1 MIYKNVT
8 IITMNPERH
17 ILTNGAVA
25 VEGSQIAAVGK
36 TRDLVAQYPFEGQID
51 CNGNIL
57 LPGLFDTHLHM
68 AQGMLRGVSEG
79 RQLAPLSS
87 WLTKRIWPLQG
98 SYTEEDARAS
108 AALCVLEMLKSGT
121 VGFVECLLAGTYGF
135 DGIAELIL
143 ESGIRAALGRVV
155 MDISPENRDRI
166 GMHPGMWEP
175 RQQCIDG
182 ALDAHK
188 KWEGSGDGRLQV
200 WFGCRS
206 IEEIN
211 NPSVFEEV
219 GQLAKEHDMGIT
231 IHHSEMP
238 GDIEYVRSLGYR
250 TPTEFS
256 LDKGLLGRR
265 TVLAHFIESD
275 EDDWKMVALSGA
287 SVSHNPANNSTAG
300 WSPAPVVGLMDAGVN
315 VSLGCDGAPSNTNMD
330 LLRDL
335 RITSHVA
342 RVKDHTRLVMASE
355 TVLEMATLNGAKA
368 MGILEQT
375 GSIEAGKQ
383 ADFIIINTDAPHLQP
398 VWNPVAAVVFGA
410 QGSDV
415 DTVVIDGK
423 PVMQNRKVLTLD
435 EDAILDD
442 VRQRY
447 LEVADR
453 AGIEKISPNWP
464 VI

>member
-1 MIYKNVT
+1 MIYKNAI

-17 ILTNGAVA
+17 IVTHGAV
-25 VEGSQIAAVGK
+25 VVDGGKFVAVGK
-36 TRDLVAQYPFEGQID
+36 TSDMIVQYPSKQQID

-57 LPGLFDTHLHM
+57 LPGLFATHLHM

-79 RQLAPLSS
+79 KQLAPLSS

-135 DGIAELIL
+135 DGIADLIL
-143 ESGIRAALGRVV
+143 QSGIRAALGRVV
-155 MDISPENRDRI
+155 MDVSPDVRERI
-166 GMHPGMWEP
+166 GMHPGMWESL
-175 RQQCIDG
+175 QQCIEG

-188 KWEGSGDGRLQV
+188 KWEGAGDGRLQV
-200 WFGCRS
+200 WFGCRT

-211 NPSVFEEV
+211 NPTMFDEV
-219 GQLAKEHDMGIT
+219 GRLAREHDMGIT

-238 GDIEYVRSLGYR
+238 GDTAYVRSLGYR
-250 TPTEFS
+250 TPTEFA
-256 LDKGLLGRR
+256 LDKGLLGPR

-275 EDDWKMVALSGA
+275 EEDWKKVAASGA
-287 SVSHNPANNSTAG
+287 SVSHNPANNSSAG
-300 WSPAPVVGLMDAGVN
+300 WGPAPVVGMMDSGVN
-315 VSLGCDGAPSNTNMD
+315 VSIGCDGAPSNANMD

-342 RVKDHTRLVMASE
+342 RVKDHTRMVMPSE
-355 TVLEMATLNGAKA
+355 TVLEMATLNGARA
-368 MGILEQT
+368 MGILETT
-375 GSIEAGKQ
+375 GSIEVGKQ
-383 ADFIIINTDAPHLQP
+383 ADFIIINTDVPHLQP

-423 PVMQNRKVLTLD
+423 TIMQNRKVLTLD
-435 EDAILDD
+435 EETIVDD

-447 LEVADR
+447 LKVAER
-453 AGIEKISPNWP
+453 AGIEKIVPNWP
-464 VI
+464 II

>member
-1 MIYKNVT
+1 MIYKNAT
-8 IITMNPERH
+8 IITMNPKRH
-17 ILTNGAVA
+17 IITQGAV
-25 VEGSQIAAVGK
+25 VIEGRQIIAVGK
-36 TRDLVAQYPFEGQID
+36 TSEVVEQYPSEECVD

-57 LPGLFDTHLHM
+57 LPGLFNTHLHM

-79 RQLAPLSS
+79 KQLVPLSN

-108 AALCVLEMLKSGT
+108 AALCILEMLKSGT

-135 DGIAELIL
+135 DGIAELIIQ
-143 ESGIRAALGRVV
+143 SGIRAALGRVV
-155 MDISPENRDRI
+155 MDISPDDRDRI

-182 ALDAHK
+182 ALDAHNH
-188 KWEGSGDGRLQV
+188 WEGAGDGRLQV

-206 IEEIN
+206 IEGIN
-211 NPSVFEEV
+211 NPTLFDEV
-219 GQLAKEHDMGIT
+219 GELAREHNMGIT
-231 IHHSEMP
+231 VHHSEMP
-238 GDIEYVRSLGYR
+238 GDIDYARSLGCR

-256 LDKGLLGRR
+256 LEKGLLGPR

-275 EDDWKMVALSGA
+275 EQDWKIVAESGA
-287 SVSHNPANNSTAG
+287 SVSHNPANNSAAG
-300 WSPAPVVGLMDAGVN
+300 WGPAPVVGMMGAGVN
-315 VSLGCDGAPSNTNMD
+315 VSLGCDGAPSNANMD

-335 RITSHVA
+335 RVASHVA
-342 RVKDHTRLVMASE
+342 RVKAHSRLALPSE
-355 TVLEMATLNGAKA
+355 TVLEMATLNGARA
-368 MGILEQT
+368 MGIEEQT
-375 GSIEAGKQ
+375 GSIEPGKW

-415 DTVVIDGK
+415 DTVVIDGR
-423 PVMQNRKVLTLD
+423 VIMQNRKVLTLD
-435 EDAILDD
+435 EEAVVED
-442 VRQRY
+442 VRRRY
-447 LEVADR
+447 LAVAER
-453 AGIEKISPNWP
+453 AGIEKIAPNWP